1 MSVLGKCEN
10 EMAAI
15 HLIKTNFLPTL
26 MYGCEV
32 WSISDNSLHTVSVSW
47 NNCFIRLLF
56 SSAAGESASNRFGI
70 TAILSPFPTLLT
82 KED

>member
-15 HLIKTNFLPTL
+15 HLIKSYCLPTL

-32 WSISDNSLHTVSVSW
+32 WSISDNSLHTISVAW
-47 NNCFIRLLF
+47 NNCFRRV
-56 SSAAGESASNRFGI
+56 SSAAGERASNRFSI
-70 TAILSPFPTLLT
+70 TAMLSAFPTLLT
-82 KED
+82 KVD